1 MITFSLSILILIG
14 GYILYGSLVERIF
27 GADARRPTP
36 AYTHTDGVDY
46 VPMGWGKIFLI
57 QFLNIAGLGP
67 IFGAVMGAVYGP
79 AAFLWIVF
87 GSIFGGAVHDYL
99 SGMMSVRNQGM
110 SLPELGGRYMG
121 TAFKQSMRLFSIV
134 LMVLV
139 GAVFIAGP
147 SKLLANLTPEYL
159 NYTFWCVVVFLYYT
173 LATLLP
179 IDKIIGKIYPLFG
192 FALLF
197 MAVGIGTMLIWHHAP
212 IPEAVPANLHNMHPD
227 AAHYPLFPMLFISI
241 ACGAISGFHAT
252 QSPLMAR
259 CMKNEK
265 QGRRIFYG
273 AMIAEAIVALI
284 WAAAAMSFFGDV
296 GGLQQFLADNGN
308 NAAVVVDKIAH
319 SWLGKIGGLLAIIGV
334 IAAPITSGDT
344 AFRSARLIV
353 ADILRYTQ
361 KPVLNR
367 IWIAIPLFVTGF
379 IILQMN
385 FDILWRYFAWAN
397 QTLAA
402 ATLWVI
408 TVFLSRKKKCYWITL
423 LPAIFMTAVTATYI
437 AIAPEGFRLSPL
449 AGYCIG
455 GGVSIAITG
464 WFYITRKRNTVLD
477 VKVSPDR
484 STTEG

>member
-1 MITFSLSILILIG
+1 MITFILSILLLIG
-14 GYILYGSLVERIF
+14 GYFIYGTFVERVF
-27 GADARRPTP
+27 GADKDRETP
-36 AYTHTDGVDY
+36 AYTCADGVDY

-67 IFGAVMGAVYGP
+67 IFGAVMGAIYGP

-87 GSIFGGAVHDYL
+87 GSVFGGAVHDYL
-99 SGMMSVRNQGM
+99 SGMMSIRNKGM
-110 SLPELGGRYMG
+110 SLPELDGKYLG
-121 TAFKQSMRLFSIV
+121 TAFKQIMRVFTIA

-147 SKLLANLTPEYL
+147 SKLLANLTPEHL
-159 NYTFWCVVVFLYYT
+159 NFTFWCVVVFVYYV

-179 IDKIIGKIYPLFG
+179 IDKLIGKIYPIFG

-197 MAVGIGTMLIWHHAP
+197 MAVGILTMIFLHNAP
-212 IPEAVPANLHNMHPD
+212 IPEATWSNLHNMHPD
-227 AAHYPLFPMLFISI
+227 AEHFPIFPMLFISI

-265 QGRRIFYG
+265 QGRRVFYG
-273 AMIAEAIVALI
+273 AMIAEGLVALI

-319 SWLGKIGGLLAIIGV
+319 SWLGKFGGLLAIIGV

-344 AFRSARLIV
+344 AFRSARLMV
-353 ADILRYTQ
+353 ADFVNYNQ
-361 KPVLNR
+361 KPLLNR
-367 IWIAIPLFVTGF
+367 IWIALPLFVVGF

-402 ATLWVI
+402 TTFWVI
-408 TVFLSRKKKCYWITL
+408 TVYLVREKKCFWISL
-423 LPAIFMTAVTATYI
+423 IPGIFMTMVVSTYI
-437 AIAPEGFRLSPL
+437 IIAPEGFNLPMSV
-449 AGYCIG
+449 GYWIG
-455 GGVSIAITG
+455 GLITVAITI
-464 WFYITRKRNTVLD
+464 WFGIWMRKTNLVER
-477 VKVSPDR
+477 
-484 STTEG
+484 

>member
-1 MITFSLSILILIG
+1 MITFFVAIVLLIG
-14 GYILYGSLVERIF
+14 GYYVYGSVVERVF
-27 GADARRPTP
+27 GADKNRSTP

-67 IFGAVMGAVYGP
+67 IFGAVMGAIYGP

-87 GSIFGGAVHDYL
+87 GSIFGGAVHDYF
-99 SGMMSVRNQGM
+99 SGMISVRNRGM
-110 SLPELGGRYMG
+110 SLPELGGEYMG
-121 TAFKQSMRLFSIV
+121 TTFKQVMRGFTVV

-147 SKLLANLTPEYL
+147 SKLLAGLTPDYMG
-159 NYTFWCVVVFLYYT
+159 YTFWCVIVFIYYI

-179 IDKIIGKIYPLFG
+179 IDKIIGKIYPIFG

-197 MAVGIGTMLIWHHAP
+197 MAVGVGSMIVLHQAP
-212 IPEAVPANLHNMHPD
+212 IPEATFANLHNMHGD
-227 AAHYPLFPMLFISI
+227 PLHFPIFPMLFISI
-241 ACGAISGFHAT
+241 ACGAVSGFHAT

-259 CMKNEK
+259 CMKNER
-265 QGRRIFYG
+265 QGRRIFFG
-273 AMIAEAIVALI
+273 AMVAEGIVALI

-319 SWLGKIGGLLAIIGV
+319 SWLGRVGGLLAIIGV

-353 ADILRYTQ
+353 ADFIKYTQ

-367 IWIAIPLFVTGF
+367 IWVALPLFVAGF

-402 ATLWVI
+402 ATLWMI
-408 TVFLSRKKKCYWITL
+408 TVYLVREKKCFWISF
-423 LPAIFMTAVTATYI
+423 LPAVFMTAVVSTHI
-437 AIAPEGFRLSPL
+437 IIAPEGFRLPL
-449 AGYCIG
+449 STGYWA
-455 GGVSIAITG
+455 GGVITLAIVL
-464 WFYITRKRNTVLD
+464 WFGMFLKRVNTAN
-477 VKVSPDR
+477 
-484 STTEG
+484 G